1 VVDARGQVGGRQAS
15 VTGLSASRARWG
27 LVAAAVAVLTAAA
40 VLLALVAGTGSRARG
55 TAASGPTPVGSHSA
69 AAADPTTTRPPI
81 PKVTIAQ
88 PGVSKGVQSW
98 KLPVRVKVSHG
109 TLLAVTAVDDTGVA
123 LAGTIT
129 GSSWMST
136 GVVVPSRTYHLRTS
150 VQSLDGVTAV
160 HTLHVMTSAP
170 DKTVHVKVNLQVG
183 PAVGVGWP
191 IIVHFTQP
199 VTDRAAVQKALQ
211 VQTSVPVA
219 CAWHWFSDT
228 EVHCRPEV
236 YWPAHTQIVLHR
248 NLDGIEVSAGVWGT
262 EDTDV
267 HFTVGDKHVTTVN
280 AGTPG
285 QYMTVT
291 VNDKRLWGVKVSTGR
306 ASLPTLG
313 GVHIVLEKWAVY
325 EMKSWT
331 LKPPIPKLLPNG
343 QKNTLAYDERELWAT
358 RISDGGAFV
367 HYNPKTLTEQG
378 AAAASH
384 GCVNTNLA
392 AAQRFYDLSLPGDI
406 VKVINSPAPPNRAD
420 PGMQDWNYTWAQWL
434 DGSATR
440 T

>member
-1 VVDARGQVGGRQAS
+1 M
-15 VTGLSASRARWG
+15 TWLSASRARWG
-27 LVAAAVAVLTAAA
+27 LVAAVVAVVTVGAVVVALVARPGSRATGTAAGGPPPGGGHSSAVAVA
-40 VLLALVAGTGSRARG
+40 
-55 TAASGPTPVGSHSA
+55 
-69 AAADPTTTRPPI
+69 PTTTRPI
-81 PKVTIAQ
+81 PRVAIAQ
-88 PGVSKGVQSW
+88 PGVTKGVQSW

-109 TLLAVTAVDDTGVA
+109 VLLSVAAIDDTGVT

-129 GSSWMST
+129 GASWMST
-136 GVVVPSRTYHLRTS
+136 GAAVPSRTYQLRAL
-150 VQSLDGVTAV
+150 VRGLDGVTAI
-160 HTLHVMTSAP
+160 HPLHVTTSAP
-170 DKTVHVKVNLQVG
+170 YKTVNVKVNLQVG

-191 IIVHFTQP
+191 ITVHFTEP
-199 VTDRAAVQKALQ
+199 ITNRAAVQNALQ
-211 VQTSVPVA
+211 VQTSVPVTA
-219 CAWHWFSDT
+219 AWHWFSDT
-228 EVHCRPEV
+228 EVHYRPRA
-236 YWPAHTQIVLHR
+236 YWPAHTTIVLHR
-248 NLDGIEVSAGVWGT
+248 HLDGLEVAPGVWGT
-262 EDTDV
+262 QDKDV

-291 VNDKRLWGVKVSTGR
+291 VNDKFLWGVKVSTGR

-343 QKNTLAYDERELWAT
+343 QKNTLAYDEKELGAT

-378 AAAASH
+378 TAAASH

-392 AAQRFYDLSLPGDI
+392 AAQRFYDLSQPGDI
-406 VKVINSPAPPNRAD
+406 VTVINSPAPPNRAD
-420 PGMQDWNYTWAQWL
+420 PGMQDWNYTWAKWL
-434 DGSATR
+434 QGSATG